1 MEEEEEEEGGR
12 AVWSLSRWM
21 WGINRTIP
29 YKLQVWEGGDLLL
42 PFPVASRAACYGRLG
57 RRSAQLLARQLPA
70 AGCLSVTSAHTL
82 L

>member
-1 MEEEEEEEGGR
+1 
-12 AVWSLSRWM
+12 M

-29 YKLQVWEGGDLLL
+29 YKLQVWGGGDLLL